1 MSGPFKE
8 TLGSGEGRGSWIS
21 EEDVARATDVQTH
34 GQRLVL
40 AANTKKIPQTQS
52 SDLAKDEVG
61 AI

>member
-40 AANTKKIPQTQS
+40 AANTKKIPQIS
-52 SDLAKDEVG
+52 LCDVSKDKAG
-61 AI
+61 DI